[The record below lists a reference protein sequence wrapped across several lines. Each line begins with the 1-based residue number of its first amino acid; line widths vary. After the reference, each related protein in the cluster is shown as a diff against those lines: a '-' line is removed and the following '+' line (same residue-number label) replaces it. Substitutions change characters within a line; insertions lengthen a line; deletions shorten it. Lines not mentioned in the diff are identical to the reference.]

1 MATLSP
7 AVPSTRHL
15 LSLPRDA
22 AVKLTVSS
30 DPSSHILG
38 KNDGL
43 GLFRNSVSGRN
54 YPSITSV
61 VTLLSGSQQA
71 IRFCSILFKNS
82 YNLVS
87 SF

>member
-54 YPSITSV
+54 YPSITCPDFV
-61 VTLLSGSQQA
+61 IWLITGH
-71 IRFCSILFKNS
+71 
-82 YNLVS
+82 
-87 SF
+87 SFW